1 LERRAEHGLIPY
13 NEIAQCRLGFE
24 RIEPKTAQHILSFY
38 RTREE
43 IAAASHASSPT
54 KH

>member
-38 RTREE
+38 RMREDR
-43 IAAASHASSPT
+43 ANARHAPSAT